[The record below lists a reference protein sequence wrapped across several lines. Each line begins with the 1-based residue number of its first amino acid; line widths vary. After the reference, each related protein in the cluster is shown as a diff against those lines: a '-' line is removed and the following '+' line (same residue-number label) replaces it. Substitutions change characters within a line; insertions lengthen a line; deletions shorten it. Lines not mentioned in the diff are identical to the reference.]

1 MHVAI
6 YARVST
12 TRQAENDLSIPDQL
26 RQLREWATSQGH
38 LVVQEYVE
46 PGASATDDRRPIFQ
60 QMIADALLKPSP
72 FEVIIIHSF
81 SRFFRDG
88 IEFGLYERKLK
99 RNKVSVISI
108 TQPTSDDSGG
118 EMMRRIITLFDEHSS
133 KENSKHTSRA
143 MRENARQGFYNGS
156 KPPFGYVSVT
166 TDIAGSRGRK
176 RKKLAVNDA
185 ESGIAKMIFELYL
198 HGIEGREMGCKEV
211 ANYLTH
217 KGLLFRGKPWRKQ
230 QIHKVISNSLYMGD
244 YITNNYD
251 SKTKHAKPATEWILT
266 PVPPIIDAELYE
278 QVRAKRESRTPTNA
292 NPSIAA
298 SPTLLTGLL
307 KCACGASM
315 TLATGKSGRY
325 KYYKCTSRES
335 RGNYACASVSL
346 PMGKVDSLVLD
357 QIREKVLAPDH
368 LAQIIAQL
376 ELTLKSSKDQ
386 FQGRMNEIN
395 QQIKQTEL
403 RKSRLIEAIETGTIE
418 LDDMTAK
425 RAQTLK
431 AQREALFI
439 ERARVR
445 RETALPTER
454 VFRKE
459 YVDALGEVLREK
471 LKDPASPF
479 AKSYLNILVDKIVV
493 SGKEATMRGSHIAL
507 VNAMQRAESVSSEEV
522 PISVPDWCAR
532 RCAVPLDKRLMSR

>member
-1 MHVAI
+1 MV
-6 YARVST
+6 
-12 TRQAENDLSIPDQL
+12 
-26 RQLREWATSQGH
+26 
-38 LVVQEYVE
+38 
-46 PGASATDDRRPIFQ
+46 
-60 QMIADALLKPSP
+60 
-72 FEVIIIHSF
+72 
-81 SRFFRDG
+81 DG
-88 IEFGLYERKLK
+88 Y
-99 RNKVSVISI
+99 
-108 TQPTSDDSGG
+108 Q
-118 EMMRRIITLFDEHSS
+118 S

-156 KPPFGYVSVT
+156 KPPFGYISVT
-166 TDIAGSRGRK
+166 TNIPGSRGRH

-185 ESGIAKMIFELYL
+185 ESGIAKLIFEFYL
-198 HGIEGREMGCKEV
+198 HGVEGRQMGCKEI

-230 QIHKVISNSLYMGD
+230 QVHKVVSNSLYMGE
-244 YITNNYD
+244 YFTNNYD
-251 SKTKHAKPATEWILT
+251 TKTKKAKPATEWILT
-266 PVPPIIDAELYE
+266 RVPPIIDAALYE
-278 QVRAKRESRTPTNA
+278 QVRVKRESRTPTNA

-315 TLATGKSGRY
+315 TIATGKSGRY

-346 PMGKVDSLVLD
+346 PMGRVDSLVLE
-357 QIREKVLAPDH
+357 QIRQKVLAPDH

-376 ELTLKSSKDQ
+376 EVTLKSSRDQ
-386 FQGRMNEIN
+386 IQGRINEIN

-403 RKSRLIEAIETGTIE
+403 RQSRLLEAIETGTIE
-418 LDDMTAK
+418 LDGITAK

-439 ERARVR
+439 ELARVR
-445 RETALPTER
+445 RESALPTER

-459 YVDALGEVLREK
+459 YVNALGEVLREK
-471 LKDPASPF
+471 LHDPASPF

-493 SGKEATMRGSHIAL
+493 SGNEATIKGSHLAL

-532 RCAVPLDKRLMSR
+532 RDSNPQPSDPKSEALSIELRTLVHRVIVPTQFVSLAPYFQSRDCLTDKR